1 MGSGF
6 ARSLTLTFLA
16 LCLLLPLPLLSALS
30 PHAAAINLSIS
41 QVDDKLKITL
51 DEPAFVIIRQNNGV
65 PVYAYGTEI
74 YYKPYISGNVIVNAI
89 TENESVSKEIEFSR
103 SQSSTSQKGSPVPT
117 INYWWSGVVKLPL
130 GFFKK
135 ESEDGKEYK
144 IDWRTALGALE
155 MASRKGKFDYVIKTT
170 DWGPFVKCI
179 AGKCEK
185 SEGAFSGWMYQVN
198 GKIPSIGSHEY
209 PVKEWDEVVWF
220 FVRTPDG
227 TPEGSS
233 KVLRI
238 FVLYNNTVWE
248 ENGNETAN
256 QTNQSINKYNQSI
269 NKSANQTQDTNQ
281 FPLSI
286 HDSRIMRALSYLKSL
301 QRENGGFSNPG
312 EEANLAKTSWAIMTM
327 VAAKQNPEW
336 WKKNNTSAIDYIER
350 ELEDQIK
357 YMGTADYARMILA
370 LYAAG
375 KDPRSFGGVNLV
387 DILKSKVKNSGQIG
401 DFTYT
406 TIWGLMALK
415 ISGENVSKTVE
426 WLINQQNADGGFG
439 WAPEQP
445 SDYDDTAAA
454 IQALVASN
462 VSCESDVIKR
472 AFEYLKTGQNDD
484 GGFRYFGNSSSN
496 AASDSWIIQAIVAC
510 NGNPLEWKKNNVS
523 VVNHLLS
530 LQQPDGSF
538 NYTTYQRSNPG
549 YMTASAIM
557 ALLGK
562 PFPIKPTKWEYLAL
576 NETSNETKTVHGK
589 TPAITK
595 ENESVGNIGVK
606 PATPATPKP
615 TAKPTEEETP
625 KAPEKNIPG
634 FELFA
639 SVSALAVALWMRK
652 MGRL

>member
-1 MGSGF
+1 MGSKVKKD
-6 ARSLTLTFLA
+6 SLIA
-16 LCLLLPLPLLSALS
+16 LCLLLTLFLIPLLIPNPATAL
-30 PHAAAINLSIS
+30 NIS
-41 QVDDKLKITL
+41 VTQMNDKLKITL
-51 DEPAFVIIRQNNGV
+51 DKPAFIVIRQNNGI
-65 PVYAYGTEI
+65 PIYAYGTEI
-74 YYKPYISGNVIVNAI
+74 YYRPYISGNVVINAI
-89 TENESVSKEIEFSR
+89 TENESVSKEIGYTRTTTTATHTYMPS
-103 SQSSTSQKGSPVPT
+103 V
-117 INYWWSGVVKLPL
+117 NYWWSGVVRLPL

-135 ESEDGKEYK
+135 ESEDGKVYK

-155 MASRKGKFDYVIKTT
+155 MASKKGKFDYVIKSTE
-170 DWGPFVKCI
+170 WGPFVKCI

-198 GKIPSIGSHEY
+198 GKTPSIGSHEY
-209 PVKEWDEVVWF
+209 PVKEGDEVVWF

-227 TPEGSS
+227 TPESS
-233 KVLRI
+233 SRVLRM
-238 FVLYNNTVWE
+238 FVFYNNTVWE
-248 ENGNETAN
+248 ENNETTNQTAN
-256 QTNQSINKYNQSI
+256 QTKVNQPINQSINQSVGQ
-269 NKSANQTQDTNQ
+269 KAK

-286 HDSRIMRALSYLKSL
+286 HDARIIKALGYLKNL
-301 QRENGGFSNPG
+301 QRENGGFANPG
-312 EEANLAKTSWAIMTM
+312 DKTSLAKTSWVVMTM
-327 VAAKQNPEW
+327 VAAKQNPKW
-336 WKKNNTSAIDYIER
+336 WKKDNTSAIDYIQK
-350 ELEDQIK
+350 ELKNQTR

-375 KDPRSFGGVNLV
+375 KNPRNFGGVDLV
-387 DILKSKVKNSGQIG
+387 ELLKSKLKDSGQIG

-415 ISGENVSKTVE
+415 VSGENVSKTVK
-426 WLINQQNADGGFG
+426 WLINQQNTDGGFG
-439 WAPEQP
+439 WAPGQP

-462 VSCESDVIKR
+462 VSCDSYVIKE

-496 AASDSWIIQAIVAC
+496 AASDSWVIQAIVAC
-510 NGNPLEWKKNNVS
+510 GEDPIEWKKNNVS
-523 VVNHLLS
+523 VIDHLLS
-530 LQQPDGSF
+530 LQQLDGSF

-595 ENESVGNIGVK
+595 ENESVRNIGVK
-606 PATPATPKP
+606 PATPTTPATPKP